1 LSRPVTQEMQ
11 HLLLSMDWA
20 SLSDTV
26 TQAASAV
33 ASKPGSFESIR
44 DWAKAADRITLLTLG
59 SMILCSLAAVTV
71 AIERTLSLWNLAET
85 SRRLAE
91 QVRRALYRGAV
102 ADARAACQRSKSP
115 LADVM
120 LIGFER
126 LGRSSEEALRAAV
139 ERERQRMVLSL
150 RGPLWVLGTIG
161 ATTPFLGLFGTVIG
175 IMGAFRKIGESNQAG
190 IQVVGPYIAEALI
203 ATAVGIGIAVVA
215 LLVFNYFQSRLSR
228 MSIELRLTIEEFLEE
243 LTEASSKDKD
253 KGESGKDKGESGK
266 DKGEPK
272 DPSAEAA

>member
-1 LSRPVTQEMQ
+1 
-11 HLLLSMDWA
+11 MDWA
-20 SLSDTV
+20 SLTDAV
-26 TQAASAV
+26 TQAASV
-33 ASKPGSFESIR
+33 GASKPGSFESIR

-126 LGRSSEEALRAAV
+126 LGRGSEEALRAAV

-175 IMGAFRKIGESNQAG
+175 IMTAFQSISGKGNATLDT
-190 IQVVGPYIAEALI
+190 VGPHIAEALF
-203 ATAVGIGIAVVA
+203 ATAIGLVAAVPAVMA
-215 LLVFNYFQSRLSR
+215 YNYFVRR
-228 MSIELRLTIEEFLEE
+228 IRVLRSEMDTFEQDYLNIIKRHFLH
-243 LTEASSKDKD
+243 
-253 KGESGKDKGESGK
+253 
-266 DKGEPK
+266 
-272 DPSAEAA
+272 